1 MITFPL
7 YKDDITYDEA
17 AKNLQLN
24 SNNIIESKIVNITD
38 GNSTRITDFGKTVQV
53 NSTYINLKNPKKSTN
68 ITENGEELIE
78 TTCHIFTEK
87 LVATAKASV
96 SSAFENLC
104 DSGQL
109 ITHID
114 KMESKLISELNAI
127 KEMVLKM
134 EATILDLDAK
144 LSKAAKESAKKYLT
158 SANNNHFLH
167 Y

>member
-24 SNNIIESKIVNITD
+24 
-38 GNSTRITDFGKTVQV
+38 R
-53 NSTYINLKNPKKSTN
+53 
-68 ITENGEELIE
+68 
-78 TTCHIFTEK
+78 K

-134 EATILDLDAK
+134 EATILD
-144 LSKAAKESAKKYLT
+144 
-158 SANNNHFLH
+158 
-167 Y
+167 

>member
-104 DSGQL
+104 DSGE
-109 ITHID
+109 
-114 KMESKLISELNAI
+114 K
-127 KEMVLKM
+127 
-134 EATILDLDAK
+134 
-144 LSKAAKESAKKYLT
+144 
-158 SANNNHFLH
+158 F
-167 Y
+167 